1 MQTSLP
7 CYWWGRSNLERT
19 RYLVLTGAVQLTLLT
34 TLLLPICHLRVMTYG
49 KTSLSVPSTQSPD
62 PIHAD
67 CPQPHKTDSPYPV
80 ASVLCTP
87 AVAAP
92 LGSPTSAR
100 VNSQDTLL
108 PHNSE
113 WRVPSWRSTVNLY
126 NNLPCEIIVDGPWP
140 VRFDLGLLDFAL
152 GFLVGRGNPIISR
165 EKMCYQ
171 ILQKDTELRETE
183 DPNQLHK
190 MWV

>member
-1 MQTSLP
+1 MGQEQFRENKVPRSD
-7 CYWWGRSNLERT
+7 RSNP
-19 RYLVLTGAVQLTLLT
+19 VDPFT

-49 KTSLSVPSTQSPD
+49 KPLWVSLVPSPLTLSTLT
-62 PIHAD
+62 ARK
-67 CPQPHKTDSPYPV
+67 PHKTDSLYPV
-80 ASVLCTP
+80 ASVLYTP
-87 AVAAP
+87 AAAAP
-92 LGSPTSAR
+92 PRFPTSVR

-113 WRVPSWRSTVNLY
+113 WRVPSWLSTVNLY

-140 VRFDLGLLDFAL
+140 VRFDLGPLDFAL
-152 GFLVGRGNPIISR
+152 GFLGEGNPIISR

-171 ILQKDTELRETE
+171 ILQKDPELRETE

>member
-7 CYWWGRSNLERT
+7 CSWWGRSNLERT
-19 RYLVLTGAVQLTLLT
+19 STSFWQEQSGWPFYYLTS
-34 TLLLPICHLRVMTYG
+34 PHLSSPSDDLW
-49 KTSLSVPSTQSPD
+49 KTSLSVPSTQSSD

-67 CPQPHKTDSPYPV
+67 CPQPDKTDSLYPV
-80 ASVLCTP
+80 ASVLYTP
-87 AVAAP
+87 AAAAP
-92 LGSPTSAR
+92 LRFPTSVR

-113 WRVPSWRSTVNLY
+113 WRVPSWLSTVNLY

-140 VRFDLGLLDFAL
+140 VRFDLGPLDFAL
-152 GFLVGRGNPIISR
+152 GFLGEGNPIISR

-171 ILQKDTELRETE
+171 ILQKGIELRETE